1 MTAFG
6 RGGTPRTFDTSD
18 SQRRD
23 DVHGW
28 CYAHFIPFVRV
39 ASRFPRAIT
48 DAGSHESIRPGMV
61 CTGSRM
67 SNPTANLTFAFRAFI
82 SYSHQDKAW
91 ADWLHKTLETWRV
104 PPRLVGRTTA
114 AGVIPERLAPI
125 FRDRDEL
132 ASATDLGR
140 AVNEALAK
148 SETLIVV
155 CSPNSARS
163 RWVNEEVLAFKRMGR
178 EERIF
183 CLLVGGE
190 PYASDKPGRD
200 AEECFC
206 PALRFTLDDGGKLT
220 GVRSEP
226 IAADARPGADSKAN
240 AKLRLIAGM
249 LGVAFDALVQREA
262 HRHRRR
268 MLSVTVASVLGM
280 AIATG
285 LAVNAYVARSEA
297 RQRQAQTEDAL
308 NFMLGD
314 LHDKLE
320 GMGRLDLMA
329 SVTDKVMALFA
340 ASKPG
345 SLTDLELTQQSRAF
359 VQIGEIRLGEARYG
373 PAMDAFQ
380 RAYQRSAELTARHPR
395 DGRFLFDRAQAEYWI
410 GFVHLQQRKL
420 TEANAWLTR
429 YRDSTLALLK
439 IDPHNK
445 DWQLETTYSEHNL
458 AVLALD
464 RGDLDSAQ
472 RGFAAELAVK
482 RQLAQAQPDDAE
494 LASYIADTISWLGN
508 VAEKRGDLAG
518 AQRWFS
524 EQAHQLSVLRSQHPE
539 DFRWLYAWADAQGL
553 LAVSLGATGRHDEG
567 LRVLAEAADAYQTL
581 TKHDPDNIQ
590 WRIKGASV
598 QVRQASY
605 AVEANQSAQAATQVS
620 TAMASLQDLGP
631 ATPTQGERQI
641 HRVLSP
647 GWLLR
652 ARIAQHRGDLQAAT
666 DAANRSLVEARSETT
681 KDAVDDASLADQAD
695 ALLVL
700 GTLQQAQSPDTSPSA
715 WAQARAL
722 LVARAPDSH
731 YWRLL
736 DPWLRLC
743 RLTGDAACARTAFD
757 RLNASGYVPL
767 EPWPALGGQ
776 STHVATQGD
785 SHVH

>member
-1 MTAFG
+1 
-6 RGGTPRTFDTSD
+6 
-18 SQRRD
+18 
-23 DVHGW
+23 
-28 CYAHFIPFVRV
+28 
-39 ASRFPRAIT
+39 
-48 DAGSHESIRPGMV
+48 
-61 CTGSRM
+61 M
-67 SNPTANLTFAFRAFI
+67 SNPTANNTFAFRAFL

-91 ADWLHKTLETWRV
+91 ADWLHKALETWRV
-104 PPRLVGRTTA
+104 PSRLVGTTTP

-140 AVNEALAK
+140 EVSAALAK

-155 CSPNSARS
+155 CSPNSAQS

-178 EERIF
+178 EERIL
-183 CLLVGGE
+183 CLIVAGE
-190 PYASDKPGRD
+190 PYATDKPGRD

-206 PALRFTLDDGGKLT
+206 PALRFTLDGSGRPT
-220 GVRSEP
+220 GERTEP
-226 IAADARPGADSKAN
+226 IAADARPGADSKGN

-268 MLSVTVASVLGM
+268 MLAITVASVLGM

-285 LAVNAYVARSEA
+285 LAVSAYVARSEA

-329 SVTDKVMALFA
+329 AVTDKVMALFA

-345 SLTDLELTQQSRAF
+345 SLTDLELTQQSRAL
-359 VQIGEIRLGEARYG
+359 VQIGAIRLGEARYG

-380 RAYQRSAELTARHPR
+380 RADQRSAELTARHPR
-395 DGRFLFDRAQAEYWI
+395 NGRFLFDRAQAEYWI
-410 GFVHLQQRKL
+410 GFVYWQQRKL

-429 YRDSTLALLK
+429 YRDSALALLK

-445 DWQLETTYSEHNL
+445 DWQLETTYGEHNL

-472 RGFAAELAVK
+472 RGFEAELTEQEQIA
-482 RQLAQAQPDDAE
+482 RAQPDDAD
-494 LASYIADTISWLGN
+494 LAAQVADTISWLGS
-508 VAEKRGDLAG
+508 VAEKRGDLAS
-518 AQRWFS
+518 AQRLFS
-524 EQAHQLSVLRSQHPE
+524 EQTGQLARQRSLHPE
-539 DFRWLYAWADAQGL
+539 DFRWLYALADAQGL
-553 LAVSLGATGRHDEG
+553 LAVSLGTTSRHDES

-581 TKHDPDNIQ
+581 TKHDPGNIQ
-590 WRIKGASV
+590 WRIKLASV

-605 AVEANQSAQAATQVS
+605 AFEANQPAQAATQVS

-631 ATPTQGERQI
+631 SPATQGERQI

-652 ARIAQHRGDLQAAT
+652 ARIAQHRGDLRAAT
-666 DAANRSLVEARSETT
+666 DAANRSLAEARNETT
-681 KDAVDDASLADQAD
+681 KDAVDDASLADRAN
-695 ALLVL
+695 ALLIL
-700 GTLQQAQSPDTSPSA
+700 GTLQRAQSPDTSAPA
-715 WAQARAL
+715 WAQAHAL
-722 LVARAPDSH
+722 LVARASASH

-736 DPWLRLC
+736 DPWLRVC
-743 RLTGDAACARTAFD
+743 RLTGDAAHAQIALD

-767 EPWPALGGQ
+767 EPWPTLGQ
-776 STHVATQGD
+776 LTPAATQGEH
-785 SHVH
+785 HVD

>member
-1 MTAFG
+1 
-6 RGGTPRTFDTSD
+6 
-18 SQRRD
+18 
-23 DVHGW
+23 
-28 CYAHFIPFVRV
+28 
-39 ASRFPRAIT
+39 
-48 DAGSHESIRPGMV
+48 
-61 CTGSRM
+61 M
-67 SNPTANLTFAFRAFI
+67 SNPTARNTFAFRAFL

-91 ADWLHKTLETWRV
+91 ADWLHKALETWRV
-104 PPRLVGRTTA
+104 PSRLVGTTTP

-140 AVNEALAK
+140 EVSAALAK

-155 CSPNSARS
+155 CSPNSAQS
-163 RWVNEEVLAFKRMGR
+163 RWVNEEVLAFKRLGR
-178 EERIF
+178 EERIL
-183 CLLVGGE
+183 CLIVAGE
-190 PYASDKPGRD
+190 PYATDKPGRD

-206 PALRFTLDDGGKLT
+206 PALRFTLDGSGTPT
-220 GVRSEP
+220 GERTEP
-226 IAADARPGADSKAN
+226 IAADARPGADSKGN

-268 MLSVTVASVLGM
+268 MLAITVASVLGM

-285 LAVNAYVARSEA
+285 LAVSAYVARSES
-297 RQRQAQTEDAL
+297 RQRQAQTEDTL

-329 SVTDKVMALFA
+329 AVTDKVMALFA

-345 SLTDLELTQQSRAF
+345 SLTDLELTQQSRAL
-359 VQIGEIRLGEARYG
+359 VQIGAIRLGEARYG

-380 RAYQRSAELTARHPR
+380 RADQRSAELTARHPR
-395 DGRFLFDRAQAEYWI
+395 NGRFLFDRAQAEYWI
-410 GFVHLQQRKL
+410 GYVYWRQRKL

-429 YRDSTLALLK
+429 YRDSALALLK

-445 DWQLETTYSEHNL
+445 DWQLETTYGEHNL

-472 RGFAAELAVK
+472 RGFEAELTEQKQIA
-482 RQLAQAQPDDAE
+482 RAQPDDAD
-494 LASYIADTISWLGN
+494 LAAQVADTISWLGS
-508 VAEKRGDLAG
+508 VAEKRGDLAS
-518 AQRWFS
+518 AQRLFS
-524 EQAHQLSVLRSQHPE
+524 EQVGQLARQRSVHPE

-553 LAVSLGATGRHDEG
+553 LAVSLGTTSRHDES

-581 TKHDPDNIQ
+581 TKHDPGNIQ
-590 WRIKGASV
+590 WRIKLASV

-605 AVEANQSAQAATQVS
+605 AFEANQPAQAATQVS

-631 ATPTQGERQI
+631 STATQGERQI

-652 ARIAQHRGDLQAAT
+652 ARIAQHRGDLRAAT
-666 DAANRSLVEARSETT
+666 DAANRSLAEARNETT
-681 KDAVDDASLADQAD
+681 KDAVDDASLADRAN
-695 ALLVL
+695 ALLIL
-700 GTLQQAQSPDTSPSA
+700 GTLQQARSPDTSPPA
-715 WAQARAL
+715 WAQAHAL

-736 DPWLRLC
+736 DPWLRVC
-743 RLTGDAACARTAFD
+743 RLTGDAAHAQIALD

-767 EPWPALGGQ
+767 EPWPTLGQLTPAAPQGEH
-776 STHVATQGD
+776 HVD
-785 SHVH
+785 